1 MTQDELIDNLP
12 EWEKKSKEGILCAN
26 GRKMEIE
33 KGRIRGEVRGE
44 DKLFNFREGKYL
56 VLT

>member
-1 MTQDELIDNLP
+1 MIQDELIDNLT

-33 KGRIRGEVRGE
+33 KGRIRGE